1 MILIK
6 ESKFHYQKRFLIITI
21 LFCISI
27 TNAQIQKGMATYK
40 SKHPEIDVVDPT
52 KKPSHTR
59 DQIKQSIK
67 TADELIDF
75 NLVFNNK
82 KSLFFKQDKIYTNL
96 DRITRTMINASYSGT
111 YYSDIEKNE
120 KLRVVTFS
128 GETFI
133 ANINKNLLWKIT
145 DTTKVILGYTC
156 YKATL
161 LKKNERTKEYNTIE
175 AWFSK
180 EIPYY
185 FGPLGFN
192 GLPGLILELKLNPKQ
207 TIYCTSVQLQ
217 SKKNKLLTKPTDG
230 KHIESLAELNK
241 IALEVM
247 HQKRKKQTKK

>member
-1 MILIK
+1 MKHFIVLIFF
-6 ESKFHYQKRFLIITI
+6 SLSII
-21 LFCISI
+21 S
-27 TNAQIQKGMATYK
+27 AQIQKGMATYK

-82 KSLFFKQDKIYTNL
+82 KSLFYKQDKIYTNL

-156 YKATL
+156 YNATL
-161 LKKNERTKEYNTIE
+161 LKKNTRTKEYNTIE

-185 FGPLGFN
+185 FGPLEFN

-217 SKKNKLLTKPTDG
+217 SKNNKILTKPTEGTYINSNEEFEDIVKTLASKAKQ
-230 KHIESLAELNK
+230 KH
-241 IALEVM
+241 
-247 HQKRKKQTKK
+247 